1 MKRVKHFSDICS
13 PQLVL
18 MALLLSVAPARA
30 QDDKKVKFSGRTI
43 VAEVVALDQPFMV
56 NRLGS
61 SVPTGQ
67 IFALRTDVMPRLARE
82 CGRHS

>member
-1 MKRVKHFSDICS
+1 
-13 PQLVL
+13 
-18 MALLLSVAPARA
+18 LLLSVALASA
-30 QDDKKVKFSGRTI
+30 QGEPKDKFSGRTI

-67 IFALRTDVMPRLARE
+67 IFALRTDVMPTDNKLPPLPSFDRQQDL
-82 CGRHS
+82 S